1 MKEPFFEFLLC
12 YFNGLTPYM
21 NECLLKPHS
30 NSVSRVWKGVFSGAW
45 NGVFL
50 RLPCPGI
57 FPGQR
62 ASTKRTTYDR
72 PVIARFMRAIH
83 LLTGN
88 GLDDLDLPCG
98 GAVDHSV
105 KPGGDKRMQK
115 PSLLTLPHTG
125 PSLSPRML
133 SMLRMTGRGLG

>member
-30 NSVSRVWKGVFSGAW
+30 NSVSRAW